1 MPINIPNDLPA
12 AAILERENIFVMSE
26 QRAKTQDIR
35 PLRIVILN
43 LMPKKIETE
52 TQLLRLLGNTPIQC
66 DIELMQVSTHV
77 SKNTS
82 SEHLLRFYKSF
93 DDLRHERFDGMIIT
107 GAPVEQMPF
116 EDVDYW
122 AELCKIMDWSLK
134 NVYST
139 LHICWGAQAALYRHY
154 GIDKI
159 ALPEKM
165 FGIFLHKV
173 LDRNHAL
180 LRGFDDYFYVPHS
193 RHTSIRQE
201 DIEAVSSL
209 KILTLSDDAGVHCIA
224 SNNNRLFFI
233 TGHGEYERN
242 TLSDEYHRDLNKG
255 LPIEV
260 PVNYYKD
267 NNPENVPSLMWRAH
281 SSLMFSNWLNYFV
294 YQSTPYDLS
303 TLPEQK

>member
-12 AAILERENIFVMSE
+12 AKILESENIFVMRE

-35 PLRIVILN
+35 PLHIVILN

-52 TQLLRLLGNTPIQC
+52 TQLLRLLGNTPIQSN
-66 DIELMQVSTHV
+66 IELMQVSSHT

-82 SEHLLRFYKSF
+82 SEHLLQFYKTF
-93 DDLRHERFDGMIIT
+93 DELRNRRFDGLIIT

-122 AELCKIMDWSLK
+122 PELCEIMDWSLT

-154 GIDKI
+154 GINKVPLD
-159 ALPEKM
+159 EKM

-173 LDRNHAL
+173 LDRKHPL

-193 RHTSIRQE
+193 RHTSILQK
-201 DIEAVSSL
+201 DIEAVDSIR
-209 KILTLSDDAGVHCIA
+209 ILTTSEQAGVHCVA

-242 TLSDEYHRDLNKG
+242 TLANEYHRDLDKG
-255 LPIEV
+255 LPIEM
-260 PVNYYKD
+260 PENYYPN
-267 NNPENVPSLMWRAH
+267 NNPNNIPPLMWRAH
-281 SSLMFSNWLNYFV
+281 SSLLFSNWLNYFV
-294 YQSTPYDLS
+294 YQSTPYNLADI
-303 TLPEQK
+303 PPQK